1 MAMTF
6 SRRTLSVLT
15 VLILIGFLGG
25 GIWWRLQPD
34 GDEAAQAQASETDT
48 TGLDLGVAASQFS
61 TDVPQP
67 VQGVAVV
74 RDTLWVSVSAS
85 GRAEAVRSA
94 AVSARVEGLIQEV
107 PVRENSQV
115 ADGQT
120 VLQLDTAELALA
132 MARARSDL
140 LNARAEY
147 ESLMLSGGDIE
158 DPEVRQQREQVAR
171 ASSGLNSAEVSMRQA
186 EMDLR
191 RASVRAPFEG
201 RVADLRVVPG
211 QWVTAGTELL
221 RVVDLDPIKVEAE
234 VLEAELAILQ
244 EGRRATVEFA
254 AFPGES
260 FQGWIASIN
269 PVVDP
274 QTRTGRVT
282 ILLENP
288 GGRIR
293 PGMYAEVSL
302 EALSFPDRLLVPR
315 SSILERGGRN
325 MLFVYEE
332 DESGAGRAKWRYVT
346 PGRENETLVEIVPSD
361 EGTVEPGERVLVE
374 GHHYLAHDTR
384 VTLVE
389 DVEAEGGRPGR

>member
-1 MAMTF
+1 MTF

-15 VLILIGFLGG
+15 VLILLGLLGG

-34 GDEAAQAQASETDT
+34 GDEAAQAEASETDT

-67 VQGVAVV
+67 VQGAEVV
-74 RDTLWVSVSAS
+74 RDTLWISVSAS
-85 GRAEAVRSA
+85 GRAEAVRNA

-107 PVRENSQV
+107 PVRENSGV
-115 ADGQT
+115 SDGQV

-140 LNARAEY
+140 LNAQAEY

-158 DPEVRQQREQVAR
+158 DPAVRQQREQVAR

-201 RVADLRVVPG
+201 RVADLKVVPG
-211 QWVTAGTELL
+211 QWVTTGTELL
-221 RVVDLDPIKVEAE
+221 RVVDLNPIKVEAE

-282 ILLENP
+282 ILLDNP

-346 PGRENETLVEIVPSD
+346 PGRENETLVEVVPSD
-361 EGTVEPGERVLVE
+361 EGTVEPGERVLVD

-389 DVEAEGGRPGR
+389 DVGAEGGRPGR